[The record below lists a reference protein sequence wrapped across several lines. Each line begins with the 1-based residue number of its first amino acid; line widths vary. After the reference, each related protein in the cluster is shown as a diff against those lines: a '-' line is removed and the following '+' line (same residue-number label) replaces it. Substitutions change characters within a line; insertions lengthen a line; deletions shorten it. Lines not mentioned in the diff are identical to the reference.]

1 MADPLIILD
10 CMVFWFYPWFHAPVL
25 LVAMGF
31 SLAGAA
37 VQLFLLRRTGKARWF
52 PLQHHTG
59 PWHLELHR
67 LWRCG
72 ALCLV
77 RYADWVAGQLGL

>member
-25 LVAMGF
+25 MIVMGF
-31 SLAGAA
+31 ALAGAA

-52 PLQHHTG
+52 PRCKAIPFSARSAG
-59 PWHLELHR
+59 AG
-67 LWRCG
+67 CG
-72 ALCLV
+72 AL
-77 RYADWVAGQLGL
+77 GNSP